1 MNALKHRLG
10 TVTNGLTRRIRR
22 IGLTARLCVAGVAVG
37 IVPLVIV
44 AVVAYE
50 NGSRSILDKVSR
62 ATTQTIE
69 QVSTV
74 VGTNLQIIINDGIEI
89 AYSDQVQKALVDY
102 SSMNAME
109 KTS

>member
-1 MNALKHRLG
+1 MNALKRRLG

-74 VGTNLQIIINDGIEI
+74 VGTNLQIINDGIEI
-89 AYSDQVQKALVDY
+89 AYSDQFQKAL
-102 SSMNAME
+102 S
-109 KTS
+109 TIPP